1 LEATMYI
8 GVENYKELYLNNK
21 DEAQIQNEIEKIK
34 REIEKLKFK
43 MESPSYAYEKRTY
56 PSERD
61 TIVILR
67 KYLDAAHS
75 TLAKLHPDKIY
86 ASIEEMKSDT
96 FDLTVNDIS
105 TVTLTVGAHFQYKY
119 DIHLSESLVKIR
131 EVHIGKDILMSE
143 NNPEYVRSKILDLKL
158 GEWKREYLPEQYGC
172 TLSEP
177 VKWQLRIEY
186 SGGSA
191 PRFFDGLGIFPYNFD
206 DLLDLFGI
214 DCFW

>member
-1 LEATMYI
+1 MYI

-67 KYLDAAHS
+67 KYLDAANS

-86 ASIEEMKSDT
+86 ASIDEMKSI
-96 FDLTVNDIS
+96 IS
-105 TVTLTVGAHFQYKY
+105 ARVV
-119 DIHLSESLVKIR
+119 ER
-131 EVHIGKDILMSE
+131 
-143 NNPEYVRSKILDLKL
+143 
-158 GEWKREYLPEQYGC
+158 
-172 TLSEP
+172 
-177 VKWQLRIEY
+177 LR
-186 SGGSA
+186 
-191 PRFFDGLGIFPYNFD
+191 
-206 DLLDLFGI
+206 
-214 DCFW
+214 